1 MSSRLLDVTVHPD
14 WQEIDRL
21 QAARAA
27 RAWRGILVALIAAVL
42 VSMLLNWLAPNW
54 TGLLAVRVT
63 IFTLVTWLPPM
74 WYLMYQARGRGPAIL
89 PLAGVLSLL
98 TIAAIVAAATAPVA
112 ATGAVAATTPMIGP
126 LRLPLP
132 FVLLVPATTWS
143 LLLYRGRRAPAAFR
157 GLGFVAGGWFY
168 YGLAGAAAGAALGFH
183 LLLITRFLPLPA
195 PAFLASPAAVL
206 WSVCYVVG
214 LRATGEEL
222 LFRGLGYH
230 LLAGSAETI
239 LAVVLRILTANL
251 FLHLMG
257 VSYAAYHALWL
268 LSLGYTAL
276 LAVATTLLRYRS
288 GSLIPSLACDVVF
301 TLFVTAVL
309 PW

>member
-1 MSSRLLDVTVHPD
+1 
-14 WQEIDRL
+14 
-21 QAARAA
+21 
-27 RAWRGILVALIAAVL
+27 
-42 VSMLLNWLAPNW
+42 
-54 TGLLAVRVT
+54 
-63 IFTLVTWLPPM
+63 
-74 WYLMYQARGRGPAIL
+74 
-89 PLAGVLSLL
+89 
-98 TIAAIVAAATAPVA
+98 
-112 ATGAVAATTPMIGP
+112 MIGP
-126 LRLPLP
+126 LRLPTPL
-132 FVLLVPATTWS
+132 VLLVPAATWA
-143 LLLYRGRRAPAAFR
+143 LLLYRGRRAPAGFR
-157 GLGFVAGGWFY
+157 GLGFVTGGWFY

-183 LLLITRFLPLPA
+183 LLLITRFLPLPS
-195 PAFLASPAAVL
+195 PAFPASPAAVL

-230 LLAGSAETI
+230 LLAGNAETI